1 MTRYFKKISALILA
15 LVFCF
20 LAVNACPTSTVSAKS
35 ELDSIKEQIAAL
47 QNQINA
53 NKAERNEKNQDKKA
67 IEKDISNLQKKISL
81 CNQFITAAN
90 NQIAEGEKEVAEKT
104 NAIKDTKEAFKKRI
118 RSLYASNTGSTIQ
131 ILLGAESFSDF
142 LTRTELTKCI
152 TKQDTQLVNEL
163 ISSIEEINKKIEE
176 SNKLKAEQDAI
187 RAELL
192 KDKASLDSDIAA
204 VNKVITQL
212 NNGIASDER
221 DLKNL
226 NNYMNELLYGG
237 DVDIVFN
244 GKFIWPVPGYY
255 GVSCE
260 FDSHDPLHPTGH
272 MGMDITTNKR
282 YGPTIVAAASGTI
295 TKMSNDCRHNYGK
308 YRSCGC
314 GNGFGNHVRISH
326 GRYNGQTFLT
336 IYGHMTEVAS
346 GMHVNKYVTTGQKIG
361 TVGSTGFSTGP
372 HLHFAVAVNK
382 IYRDPRLYI
391 K

>member
-1 MTRYFKKISALILA
+1 MLNFIKKFSAIT
-15 LVFCF
+15 LVFALCLLVF
-20 LAVNACPTSTVSAKS
+20 NACPTPVASAKT
-35 ELDSIKEQIAAL
+35 EAEIIRDQIAEL
-47 QNQINA
+47 QNKINSS
-53 NKAERNEKNQDKKA
+53 KAERNEKNSTKKDLEA
-67 IEKDISNLQKKISL
+67 DIRDLQKKISL

-90 NQIAEGEKEVAEKT
+90 NQIADCEKSVNEK
-104 NAIKDTKEAFKKRI
+104 NEAITDTKEAFKKRI
-118 RSLYASNTGSTIQ
+118 RSLYSSNTGSTIQ

-152 TKQDTQLVNEL
+152 TAQDTKIVDEL
-163 ISSIEEINKKIEE
+163 IATIDEINKQLEE
-176 SNKLKAEQDAI
+176 SKKLKAEQDII
-187 RAELL
+187 RADLL
-192 KDKASLDSDIAA
+192 KDKASLDSSIAA
-204 VNKVITQL
+204 VNSEITKL
-212 NNGIASDER
+212 NNGIKSDEN

-226 NNYMNELLYGG
+226 NNYMNALLYGG
-237 DVDIVFN
+237 DVDAVFN

-295 TKMSNDCRHNYGK
+295 TKMSNDCSHNYGK

-326 GRYNGQTFLT
+326 GSYNGKQFLS
-336 IYGHMTEVAS
+336 IYGHMTEVAA

-372 HLHFAVAVNK
+372 HLHFAIAVNN
-382 IYRDPRLYI
+382 IYRDPRDYI